1 MQVIL
6 QDSTSTEINPAFAP
20 PCAQIFIGRQPIFD
34 REQRVHA
41 YELLFRSGKVDAAEV
56 TDGDSAT
63 AQTLLNG
70 IVNFGLDELVGDR
83 VAFVNL
89 TRRFLLEHHR
99 LPALQERL
107 VLEVLEDI
115 TPDAETIGA
124 LRQLAAR
131 GYTIALDDFT
141 YRTELIPFLE
151 VAQIVKLDLPQIGV
165 DYLPSHVERVRR
177 RGLRLLAEKVETQEE
192 FALCK
197 SLGVDYFQGYF
208 LSRPTTL
215 VSKRLPSNKLAV
227 LQILAR
233 LQAPDTTIKD
243 LEKLIGA
250 DVSISY
256 RILRFVNS
264 AHFNNIRQIDSVRH
278 AIIMA
283 GLRQI
288 GTMATLI
295 MMSQLLDDKPPELL
309 RIALLRARLCEAL
322 SAHLKFTPPEMY
334 ATAGLF
340 STLDALLDR
349 PINEIVE
356 SLPLNAELA
365 DALITHSGR
374 IGKLLNCA
382 LACERGDL
390 SAAAELGIDEYSI
403 GRIWLQAIGC
413 AESDSRLLSG
423 H

>member
-1 MQVIL
+1 MQVTF
-6 QDSTSTEINPAFAP
+6 QDSTSAEIKPAVIV
-20 PCAQIFIGRQPIFD
+20 PCGQIFIGRQPIFD

-41 YELLFRSGKVDAAEV
+41 YELLFRSGKVDAAAI

-70 IVNFGLDELVGDR
+70 IVNFGLDELVGNR

-89 TRRFLLEHHR
+89 TRSFLLEHHR

-107 VLEVLEDI
+107 TLEVLEAI
-115 TPDAETIGA
+115 TPDAETISA

-141 YRTELIPFLE
+141 YRTDLIPFLE
-151 VAQIVKLDLPQIGV
+151 VAKIVKLDLPQIGV
-165 DYLPSHVERVRR
+165 DSLPRHVERVRR
-177 RGLRLLAEKVETQEE
+177 CGLRLLAEKVETHEE

-197 SLGVDYFQGYF
+197 SLGIDYFQGYF

-215 VSKRLPSNKLAV
+215 ASKRLPTNKLAV

-233 LQAPDTTIKD
+233 VQEPDATINE
-243 LEKLIGA
+243 LEKLIGS
-250 DVSISY
+250 DVALSY

-264 AHFNNIRQIDSVRH
+264 AQFNSIRQIDSVRH
-278 AIIMA
+278 AIIMT
-283 GLRQI
+283 GVGQI
-288 GTMATLI
+288 RTWATL
-295 MMSQLLDDKPPELL
+295 MVMSQLLDDKPTELL

-322 SAHLKFTPPEMY
+322 SAHLRFTPPEMY

-374 IGKLLNCA
+374 IGKLLQCA

-390 SAAAELGIDEYSI
+390 TAAAELGIDEHTL
-403 GRIWLQAIGC
+403 GRIWLHAIAC
-413 AESDSRLLSG
+413 AESDSRLLSVQ
-423 H
+423 